1 MNSVNRRKKGEETRA
16 AILIAARELLLE
28 EGHGKFVF
36 RGVAKRA
43 GIEPG
48 NVQYYFASKSD
59 LIRGVLVS
67 ELQDYT
73 DRLATAVK
81 KGRTNEEQI
90 NLMVDWLISDMT
102 DKPTLRLWLSIW
114 GMAAFDEELAEIVS
128 TWYHD
133 YIMTFSELLQEVF
146 PQLNDDQAIETAT
159 TITAQFDGLMIV
171 LLLGRPDQKTLE
183 AIERNINSIITKI
196 VDVTSGT

>member
-183 AIERNINSIITKI
+183 AVERNINSIITKI